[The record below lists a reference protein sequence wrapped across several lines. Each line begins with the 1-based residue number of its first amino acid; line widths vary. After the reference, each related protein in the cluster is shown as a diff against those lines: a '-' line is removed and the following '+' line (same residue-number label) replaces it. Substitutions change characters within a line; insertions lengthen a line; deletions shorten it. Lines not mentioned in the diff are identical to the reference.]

1 MYVLRRITIVIRH
14 TKQNGIL
21 YLVLFRS
28 VQANH
33 CPICKSNNINLFL
46 DLGRQPPAND
56 LKDSINSALN
66 CSRFELSLLICNECL
81 YVWLSEK
88 VQPDVL
94 FSNNTYLTGVSNQT
108 RDDMKDFAEDCLR
121 TCNLSKGSDVLDIGS
136 NDGTLLSFFKKE
148 GCHVLGVDPSR
159 PAFEIA
165 MTKGI
170 NTMNRMFDSD
180 TREQILATTG
190 KMDLVSATNIIT
202 HVPNP
207 EEFLIN
213 CKYLLKPTGSLVV
226 EFYNFESMISNS
238 AFDQIYH
245 EHMSYFNFTT
255 FSRLLENVGL
265 EAYKVEQV
273 NSQGGSL
280 RVFISFTGSQNIDES
295 VKNML
300 ETEGGLESIKSRYF
314 LFPQKVAKIKRD
326 ALKFLEAEIRSGNKI
341 AGYGASAKATVFL
354 NFLNLSRSE
363 IIAIA
368 DKSPIKQ
375 GKFIPGAAIPVVSPD
390 ELVNL
395 NPKIII
401 IFAWN
406 LRKEIVGF
414 LKQIFS
420 QDVNIIALIPEIS
433 FFNTGQEA

>member
-1 MYVLRRITIVIRH
+1 MI
-14 TKQNGIL
+14 
-21 YLVLFRS
+21 FRN
-28 VQANH
+28 VQTDY
-33 CPICKSNNINLFL
+33 CPICKSNKINLFL
-46 DLGRQPPAND
+46 DLGNQPPAND
-56 LKDSINSALN
+56 LKDSITSALN
-66 CSRFELSLLICNECL
+66 CSRFELSLLICNDCL
-81 YVWLSEK
+81 YVWLREK
-88 VQPDVL
+88 VQPEVL

-108 RDDMKDFAEDCLR
+108 RDDMKDFAEDCIR
-121 TCNLSKGSDVLDIGS
+121 SCNLSKGSDVLDIAS
-136 NDGTLLSFFKKE
+136 NDGTLLSFFKRE
-148 GCHVLGVDPSR
+148 GCRVLGVDPSR

-180 TREQILATTG
+180 TREQILATSG

-202 HVPNP
+202 HVLNP

-213 CKYLLKPTGSLVV
+213 CKYLLKSTASLVV

-245 EHMSYFNFTT
+245 EHISYFNFTT

-280 RVFISFTGSQNIDES
+280 RVFISFTGSRNIDKS
-295 VKNML
+295 VKNTLDM
-300 ETEGGLESIKSRYF
+300 EGGLESIKSRYF

-326 ALKFLEAEIRSGNKI
+326 ALKLLEEKIRSGNKI

-354 NFLNLSRSE
+354 NFLNLSSSE

-368 DKSPIKQ
+368 DKSPMKQ
-375 GKFIPGAAIPVVSPD
+375 GKFVPGVAIPIVSPD

-414 LKQIFS
+414 LKQIFP
-420 QDVNIIALIPEIS
+420 QYVDLIILIPKIS
-433 FFNTGQEA
+433 FLNTAQEL

>member
-1 MYVLRRITIVIRH
+1 MQTD
-14 TKQNGIL
+14 
-21 YLVLFRS
+21 
-28 VQANH
+28 H
-33 CPICKSNNINLFL
+33 CPICKSKNVNLFL
-46 DLGRQPPAND
+46 DLGYQPPAND
-56 LKDSINSALN
+56 LKDSITSALN
-66 CSRFELSLLICNECL
+66 CPRFELSLLICDDCL
-81 YVWLSEK
+81 YVWLREK
-88 VQPDVL
+88 VQPEVL
-94 FSNNTYLTGVSNQT
+94 FSNNTYLTGVSKQT

-121 TCNLSKGSDVLDIGS
+121 ACNLSKGSDVLDIAS

-159 PAFEIA
+159 SAFEIA
-165 MTKGI
+165 MTKGV
-170 NTMNRMFDSD
+170 NTMNRMFNSD
-180 TREQILATTG
+180 TKELILATSG

-207 EEFLIN
+207 EEFLVN
-213 CKYLLKPTGSLVV
+213 CKYLLKSTGSLVV

-245 EHMSYFNFTT
+245 EHVSYFNFTT
-255 FSRLLENVGL
+255 FSKLLENVGL

-280 RVFISFTGSQNIDES
+280 RVFVSFPGSRNIDES

-300 ETEGGLESIKSRYF
+300 ETEGGLNSIKSRYL

-326 ALKFLEAEIRSGNKI
+326 ALSLFEEKIRSGNRI

-354 NFLNLSRSE
+354 NFLNLSSSE

-375 GKFIPGAAIPVVSPD
+375 GKFIPGAAIPIVSPD

-414 LKQIFS
+414 LKQIFPK
-420 QDVNIIALIPEIS
+420 DLDLITIIPEIS
-433 FFNTGQEA
+433 FLNTTQEV

>member
-1 MYVLRRITIVIRH
+1 M
-14 TKQNGIL
+14 
-21 YLVLFRS
+21 
-28 VQANH
+28 
-33 CPICKSNNINLFL
+33 
-46 DLGRQPPAND
+46 
-56 LKDSINSALN
+56 
-66 CSRFELSLLICNECL
+66 
-81 YVWLSEK
+81 WLSEK

>member
-1 MYVLRRITIVIRH
+1 MLYNNSYTAQQKEKNILHLMVSRNM
-14 TKQNGIL
+14 QND
-21 YLVLFRS
+21 
-28 VQANH
+28 H
-33 CPICKSNNINLFL
+33 CPICKGSSVDLFL
-46 DLGRQPPAND
+46 NLGFQPPANE
-56 LKDSINSALN
+56 LKESLISALN
-66 CSRFELSLLICNECL
+66 CSLFELSLLICNDCL
-81 YVWLSEK
+81 YVWLRER
-88 VQPDVL
+88 VQPEVL
-94 FSNNTYLTGVSNQT
+94 FSNNSYLTGVSKQT

-121 TCNLSKGSDVLDIGS
+121 TCDLSKGSDVLDIAS
-136 NDGTLLSFFKKE
+136 NDGTLLSFFKKD
-148 GCHVLGVDPSR
+148 GCRVLGVDPSR

-165 MTKGI
+165 IAKGI
-170 NTMNRMFDSD
+170 NTMNRMLNSD
-180 TREQILATTG
+180 TRELILATNG

-213 CKYLLKPTGSLVV
+213 CKYLLKATASLVV

-245 EHMSYFNFTT
+245 EHISYFNFTT
-255 FSRLLENVGL
+255 FSKLLENVGL

-280 RVFISFTGSQNIDES
+280 RVFVSFPGSRNIDES

-300 ETEGGLESIKSRYF
+300 ETEGGLNSIKSRYL
-314 LFPQKVAKIKRD
+314 LFPLKVAKIKED
-326 ALKFLEAEIRSGNKI
+326 ALRLFKEKIRSGNKI

-354 NFLNLSRSE
+354 NFLNLSSSE

-375 GKFIPGAAIPVVSPD
+375 GKFIPGVAIPIVSPD

-395 NPKIII
+395 NPKVII

-406 LRKEIVGF
+406 LRKEIGEY
-414 LKQIFS
+414 LNEIFTQS
-420 QDVNIIALIPEIS
+420 VDIITLLPEIS
-433 FFNTGQEA
+433 LLYTTKEV